1 MLVWNAYHRSNCF
14 LRKRALMRPLQNI
27 GKRGWTK
34 TLNMSSTGICF
45 LLIIASNHVVLGLS
59 FPQSSRVSP
68 FTPSS
73 PHTVRSFQ
81 LKYSPLKSPTFSQ
94 TKLFTQHQDAYQEKY
109 FREGVDESTK
119 STTPF
124 VGLPSYRRIIFFVAT
139 TVLIWVSEPLL
150 SLVDSAMVGRYAGK
164 AVEATGS
171 MSVPNLSSVIQLA
184 ALGPATMLCDSSIYL
199 TLFIAMATTNKL
211 ARAFAK
217 DDVDDQITTLS
228 HVMGVSLAVGTLI
241 AVLIFFQGHGLLS
254 SIVGP
259 AGATALVESA
269 KGANQVVD
277 LTPEVLRAA
286 LGYARIRSAV
296 FPFAVMGLTAQAALL
311 CAQDTK
317 TPALAVMVASAV
329 NIVGD
334 YLFVAKMKWGVRGA
348 ALATSL
354 ASVLSNGI
362 LLRKSWKIMNCWKR
376 DNQDKK
382 NSAHEETTYHNAL
395 NEQDMGR
402 KSTPFV
408 SFPDRKSLV
417 SLLKLAGPMF
427 FVLIGKTMGYSA
439 MTIRTGYFGMVSLA
453 CHNVLMRIFFFYCT
467 FGDGLS
473 HAAQTF
479 LPGLLYRKSLQQDL
493 VTEVENVSESSA
505 SQLPG
510 ESSSDGD
517 DKNARTFLKRL
528 LLLSF
533 VVGCVNSNTA
543 RFIANNA
550 GKAFTTDA
558 SLVSLM
564 SHVSPLMGLALLIH
578 PVTMTL
584 EGSIIAGRDLKFLVG
599 TYVASIFVLTG
610 KLKFFCGDFAAV
622 WKSLV
627 LFQLVR
633 IFQFGGRVWRRT
645 ASSKRQLLNTG
656 TESSELTVY

>member
-1 MLVWNAYHRSNCF
+1 M
-14 LRKRALMRPLQNI
+14 P
-27 GKRGWTK
+27 
-34 TLNMSSTGICF
+34 STGIVL
-45 LLIIASNHVVLGLS
+45 LLILASNNHAVLGLS
-59 FPQSSRVSP
+59 IPRSRRVCGITRQCSP
-68 FTPSS
+68 RIACSL
-73 PHTVRSFQ
+73 Q
-81 LKYSPLKSPTFSQ
+81 LKHSSLNSPSFSQ
-94 TKLFTQHQDAYQEKY
+94 TNLFAQHENAKNEQCIQEG
-109 FREGVDESTK
+109 FDESTK
-119 STTPF
+119 STAPF

-164 AVEATGS
+164 AMEATGPT
-171 MSVPNLSSVIQLA
+171 SVPNLSSVIQLA

-211 ARAFAK
+211 ARAFARE
-217 DDVDDQITTLS
+217 DVDDQITTLS
-228 HVMGVSLAVGTLI
+228 HVMGVSLSVGTLI
-241 AVLIFFQGHGLLS
+241 TVLIFFRGHGLLS

-259 AGATALVESA
+259 TGATVLVESA
-269 KGANQVVD
+269 KGAKEVVD

-286 LGYARIRSAV
+286 LGYSRIRSAV
-296 FPFAVMGLTAQAALL
+296 FPLAVMGLTAQSALL
-311 CAQDTK
+311 CVQDTK
-317 TPALAVMVASAV
+317 TPALAVMVASVV
-329 NIVGD
+329 NIFGD

-362 LLRKSWKIMNCWKR
+362 LIRKSWKIMNGWKS
-376 DNQDKK
+376 DSQDTK
-382 NSAHEETTYHNAL
+382 NFALEEETDQSAL
-395 NEQDMGR
+395 KDQALGR
-402 KSTPFV
+402 KTTRFV
-408 SFPDRKSLV
+408 SFPDRRSLV

-479 LPGLLYRKSLQQDL
+479 LPGLLYRKSLQQDK
-493 VTEVENVSESSA
+493 VTEVEYA
-505 SQLPG
+505 SKTATSQPSG
-510 ESSSDGD
+510 ESSITGD

-543 RFIANNA
+543 RFIANHA
-550 GKAFTTDA
+550 GRAFTNDA

-584 EGSIIAGRDLKFLVG
+584 EGSIIAGRDLQFLVG
-599 TYVASIFVLTG
+599 TYVASIAVLMV
-610 KLKFFCGDFAAV
+610 KLKFFCFDFAAV
-622 WKSLV
+622 WKALV

-645 ASSKRQLLNTG
+645 ASSKMQLRKTAG
-656 TESSELTVY
+656 AESSGNSG